1 MLKRKQNED
10 IQDSFKFSKLE
21 YKPKHIF
28 ENLPNIENIFD
39 LIQLGKSTKK
49 YKNFDREMIKR
60 ILPYLE
66 ELNNLV
72 GMETLKDTIFYQ
84 IIYYLQGMNRNKND
98 EYLHT
103 VIYGEPGCGKTTVA
117 KIIGEI
123 YKSLHIL
130 SENGKFTIAYREDL
144 IAKYL
149 GQTAIKTRKLL
160 ESCIGGVLFIDEI
173 YSLGPRQNDRDSFSK
188 EAIDT
193 LNGFLSEHKN
203 DFCCIIAGYEK
214 EVEDCFFS
222 MNKGLERRFPWVHK
236 IENYDSKQLY
246 KIFILMIQKSL
257 WEFSFEEKDIIYLFD
272 QNKDI
277 FKNGGGSMETFLTKC
292 KMFHSKRVFSL
303 SREYKFKINLQD
315 VQKAVEYLKKF
326 KKEEVTL
333 NMYI

>member
-1 MLKRKQNED
+1 
-10 IQDSFKFSKLE
+10 
-21 YKPKHIF
+21 
-28 ENLPNIENIFD
+28 
-39 LIQLGKSTKK
+39 
-49 YKNFDREMIKR
+49 
-60 ILPYLE
+60 
-66 ELNNLV
+66 
-72 GMETLKDTIFYQ
+72 
-84 IIYYLQGMNRNKND
+84 
-98 EYLHT
+98 
-103 VIYGEPGCGKTTVA
+103 
-117 KIIGEI
+117 
-123 YKSLHIL
+123 
-130 SENGKFTIAYREDL
+130 
-144 IAKYL
+144 
-149 GQTAIKTRKLL
+149 
-160 ESCIGGVLFIDEI
+160 
-173 YSLGPRQNDRDSFSK
+173 
-188 EAIDT
+188 
-193 LNGFLSEHKN
+193 
-203 DFCCIIAGYEK
+203 
-214 EVEDCFFS
+214 